1 MGSPGT
7 ATATLDGVATRSSD
21 SLARERTVEREMDYG
36 RLSLSAGPAKRAEIS
51 RAPEEQRREGQDRG
65 GHRLRTLPS
74 DRWVNSVA
82 ALSCYAICALR

>member
-1 MGSPGT
+1 MASRRDQAIRWLGSEQ
-7 ATATLDGVATRSSD
+7 S
-21 SLARERTVEREMDYG
+21 EREMDYG
-36 RLSLSAGPAKRAEIS
+36 RLSLSAGPPKRAEIS